1 MTDVQSLARVI
12 TAGKLLADAAR
23 AEGEQARAELA
34 EHMRQTGTERVRV
47 TDDDGWDLGAVSLS
61 RGRPSARVVDEIAF
75 AAWVAQRYP
84 SEIVQSVRPA
94 FAKRLLD
101 EAAKLGDPVDPQ
113 TGEVMPGVE
122 VGQGE
127 PHLTVR
133 PSAEAK
139 TRMAALLAEARG
151 LLALGGGDAA
161 SA

>member
-1 MTDVQSLARVI
+1 FMLRA
-12 TAGKLLADAAR
+12 AAR
-23 AEGEQARAELA
+23 IFALPLHDALPI
-34 EHMRQTGTERVRV
+34 
-47 TDDDGWDLGAVSLS
+47 LSLS

-122 VGQGE
+122 AAQGE

-133 PSAEAK
+133 DRKSGVEGKWAGCRGR
-139 TRMAALLAEARG
+139 RMRQ
-151 LLALGGGDAA
+151 
-161 SA
+161 